1 MRYLILLSLLA
12 AASYAQPAD
21 TNYDETKVPRYTLPD
36 PLKLSTGETVKDTRA
51 WQAKRR
57 PEILRLFEDQMFGHA
72 PGRPEKMSF
81 ELTSIERSALGG
93 KAVRKEVAINTGGKT
108 FHLLMYL
115 PAKAKGPVPVFLG
128 LNFNGNHAVTNEEG
142 VRLAMT
148 WRRDGKS
155 APTAASQAAASSRAA
170 AASRWPL
177 DLILAKGTDWPR
189 STTATLS
196 RISWRDEAW
205 LRPSYFKSGQTGPAA
220 NDWGAIGAWAW
231 GLSRAMDYLET
242 DKSVDAKRVVLMGHS
257 RLGKTALWAGA
268 IDTRYAIVISND
280 SGEGGA
286 AISRRIFGETVR
298 NLNTSFPHWFCGNYK
313 QYSGRED
320 AMPFDSHMLIALIA
334 PRPVYVASAE
344 EDKWA
349 DPKGEFLG
357 AAAASPVYRLFGK
370 KGIESDKMPGL
381 HQPVGDAV
389 GYHIRAGKHDVTTYD
404 WEQYIKFAD
413 RHFGRR

>member
-177 DLILAKGTDWPR
+177 DLILAKATDWPR

-196 RISWRDEAW
+196 RISWRDETW
-205 LRPSYFKSGQTGPAA
+205 LRPSYFKSARRGGGERLGR
-220 NDWGAIGAWAW
+220 DWRLGV
-231 GLSRAMDYLET
+231 GLEPGDGLPET

-268 IDTRYAIVISND
+268 IDTRYAIVISTIRRGRCGD
-280 SGEGGA
+280 QPEDLRRDGEESEHQLPA
-286 AISRRIFGETVR
+286 LVLR
-298 NLNTSFPHWFCGNYK
+298 NYK

-334 PRPVYVASAE
+334 PRPVYVAMRRKTNGRSGGRISGRGRSE
-344 EDKWA
+344 S
-349 DPKGEFLG
+349 GL
-357 AAAASPVYRLFGK
+357 RLFARR
-370 KGIESDKMPGL
+370 GL
-381 HQPVGDAV
+381 KRQVAGSAPARGDAW
-389 GYHIRAGKHDVTTYD
+389 GITSGRASMM
-404 WEQYIKFAD
+404 
-413 RHFGRR
+413 